1 MCIVRNGKEGH
12 NKCHKIDRKI
22 EVDPI
27 KIRRSSMHLR
37 TFEATQNK
45 NKNNDNNSSLL
56 LEN

>member
-27 KIRRSSMHLR
+27 KIRPTVVKAL
-37 TFEATQNK
+37 TNF
-45 NKNNDNNSSLL
+45 
-56 LEN
+56 